1 MNKIGIGLV
10 SIDLDNIQNHL
21 KWVFADYAAQV
32 QVNKK
37 KESDHACL
45 KKVSGFKNY
54 VLWQF
59 FEKAQIRL
67 GFVVMVFFQNKV
79 S

>member
-1 MNKIGIGLV
+1 MNKIGTGLV

-54 VLWQF
+54 VLW
-59 FEKAQIRL
+59 
-67 GFVVMVFFQNKV
+67 
-79 S
+79 